1 MSSEVSKM
9 IQLICDEKGLSY
21 EVVMEAVESA
31 MGAAYRKDFG
41 NRTQNIKF
49 SYDPET
55 GDMKAWDVK
64 EVVEDISEEDL
75 LAAQEQM
82 TARREAAIKEGRELT
97 EEETADLVGQYGVW
111 AIEEAGKVL
120 TMRCPLS
127 GEYRTG
133 LTWKDTH

>member
-21 EVVMEAVESA
+21 DVVMDAVESA

-41 NRTQNIKF
+41 NRMQNIKF

-64 EVVEDISEEDL
+64 EVVEDIAEDV
-75 LAAQEQM
+75 ADIGETRAGTAAAGRGRRRVRSACRTRASSSQGCRRAQEREP
-82 TARREAAIKEGRELT
+82 TPRRTPRRPSWRIRRSTVQRAT
-97 EEETADLVGQYGVW
+97 
-111 AIEEAGKVL
+111 
-120 TMRCPLS
+120 
-127 GEYRTG
+127 
-133 LTWKDTH
+133 